1 MREPGV
7 GMGAGCSAVVW
18 LSTGQRRV
26 RRRGRPE
33 LRIGGRHASWRDV
46 SSGWPVFRSRIRA
59 CSETWSL
66 AQGGISATSPC
77 SGQRIDGSRAVTNAS
92 NAIMSGWRQV
102 PSVNSIA
109 WQARPHCGHGN
120 REPARKPRRRST
132 RQRSKSISLP
142 TTRHGGSSCNA
153 SSKAASC
160 SGQARRR
167 SPTGHGIRPMS
178 PSLCA
183 RHTHVRGSR
192 RARYPPLHETLNQGE
207 GWSISPSAPPLHASG
222 ADASDTGTG

>member
-1 MREPGV
+1 VREPGV

-153 SSKAASC
+153 SSNSC
-160 SGQARRR
+160 FMLRTGTPSVTDRAWYPPDVAEPWREAHARARIQAR
-167 SPTGHGIRPMS
+167 T
-178 PSLCA
+178 
-183 RHTHVRGSR
+183 
-192 RARYPPLHETLNQGE
+192 
-207 GWSISPSAPPLHASG
+207 ISPAR
-222 ADASDTGTG
+222 